1 MKYLLNKATSIE
13 AIADAIREK
22 LGTEESMTVAEMPN
36 KIASISAG
44 QSAPNTYLITINA
57 EEDCTIYRCNT
68 STTDFGSFQEAE
80 NKNIVSR
87 ATEAFSSH
95 YQVILRI
102 TKDGET
108 FDAVVIKIQEFEE
121 EASLIN
127 GEYYPAITGNCII
140 ASAFFKEAGYDS
152 YYCKPL
158 IFVADDASLEYGS
171 T

>member
-13 AIADAIREK
+13 AIAEAIREK

-44 QSAPNTYLITINA
+44 QSAPEVYLITVSVD
-57 EEDCTIYRCNT
+57 EDCTTHHCDT
-68 STTDFGSFQEAE
+68 STPSFGSFQEAE

-95 YQVILRI
+95 YQVVLRI

-121 EASLIN
+121 GTSLTD
-127 GEYYPAITGNCII
+127 GEYYPTITGNCII
-140 ASAFFKEAGYDS
+140 ASAFFEDGYGS
-152 YYCKPL
+152 CYCKPL